1 MATYVD
7 RRSRSRSRAGRR
19 RRRHA
24 ADTRIY
30 AALDLGTNNCRLL
43 VARPTDTGFRVI
55 DAFSRIVRLG
65 EGLGGSGRLSE
76 AAMERTIGALKIC
89 ADKMHRDQVD
99 RARSVATEACRQA
112 ENCDAFLDRVEA
124 ETGIEIETI
133 SSTEEV
139 RLALLGCMPLLDG
152 DEPYG
157 LVFDIGGGSTEVVW
171 LDVAADRPDII
182 GCLSVPHGVVN
193 LSERHG
199 AGDIG
204 DESYRNI
211 VEEFEAHMAEFCDR
225 HGIGE
230 AVEGGEVQMLGTSGT
245 LTTLAGVHLEL
256 PRYDRAAV
264 DGTFL
269 GADEARRVS
278 ERLRAMDDE
287 ERAAH
292 PCIGTQRA
300 DLVVAGCA
308 VLEAILA
315 RWGVGRLRVA
325 DRGLRE
331 GILLE
336 LMDLAGNG
344 RTAAGDG
351 AT

>member
-7 RRSRSRSRAGRR
+7 RRSRSKAGRR

-24 ADTRIY
+24 GDIRTY
-30 AALDLGTNNCRLL
+30 AAIDLGTNNCRLL
-43 VARPTDTGFRVI
+43 VARPTDAGFRVI

-65 EGLGGSGRLSE
+65 EGLGGSGQLSE
-76 AAMERTIGALKIC
+76 AAMRRTIGALKVC
-89 ADKMHRDQVD
+89 AGKMRRDRVD
-99 RARSVATEACRQA
+99 RVRSVATEACRQA
-112 ENCDAFLDRVEA
+112 GNCGAFLDRVAA
-124 ETGIEIETI
+124 ETGIELEMI
-133 SSTEEV
+133 SSTEEA

-157 LVFDIGGGSTEVVW
+157 LMFDIGGGSTEVVW
-171 LDVAADRPDII
+171 LDLSAGRPDII

-193 LSERHG
+193 LSERHR
-199 AGDIG
+199 AGEFG
-204 DESYRNI
+204 DESYHVI
-211 VEEFEAHMAEFCDR
+211 VEELEAYMAEFCGQY
-225 HGIGE
+225 GIGE
-230 AVEGGEVQMLGTSGT
+230 AVERGEVQMLGTSGT
-245 LTTLAGVHLEL
+245 VTTLAGVHLDL

-269 GADEARRVS
+269 GAKEARRVS
-278 ERLRAMDDE
+278 ERLCAMDGG

-292 PCIGTQRA
+292 PCIGSERA

-315 RWGVGRLRVA
+315 RWGVERLRVA

-336 LMDLAGNG
+336 LMGRAGG
-344 RTAAGDG
+344 DRAATGDG

>member
-7 RRSRSRSRAGRR
+7 RRSRSRARR
-19 RRRHA
+19 RRRCHA
-24 ADTRIY
+24 SDNRTY

-43 VARPTDTGFRVI
+43 VARPTDAGFRVI

-65 EGLGGSGRLSE
+65 EGLGGNGQLSE

-89 ADKMHRDQVD
+89 ADKMRRDRVD
-99 RARSVATEACRQA
+99 QARSVATAACRQA
-112 ENCDAFLDRVEA
+112 ENCDAFLDRVAA

-133 SSTEEV
+133 SSTEEA

-152 DEPYG
+152 NEPHG
-157 LVFDIGGGSTEVVW
+157 LVFDIGGGSTEIVW
-171 LDVAADRPDII
+171 LDLSAGRPDII
-182 GCLSVPHGVVN
+182 GCLSMPHGVVN
-193 LSERHG
+193 LSERQG

-211 VEEFEAHMAEFCDR
+211 VDEFAAHMAEFCGQ

-230 AVEGGEVQMLGTSGT
+230 AVERREVQMLGTSGT
-245 LTTLAGVHLEL
+245 VTTLAGVNLDL

-269 GADEARRVS
+269 GAEEARRVS
-278 ERLRAMDDE
+278 ERLRAMDDG

-292 PCIGTQRA
+292 PCIGAERA

-308 VLEAILA
+308 VLETILA
-315 RWGVGRLRVA
+315 RWGVARLRVA

-336 LMDLAGNG
+336 LMSRAGSD
-344 RTAAGDG
+344 RVATGDG